1 MKKLALAI
9 AIATTPFAVQ
19 AETLNLQIEK
29 PEFYG
34 RINMSV
40 QAATE
45 NDRTS
50 TQMKSNASR
59 VGIKGKGNLDHG
71 LKAIYQLEYAVYPD
85 AGSTDDKDKEFTVR
99 DSFIGLQGGFGEIK
113 AGALNTPFK
122 KIENKID
129 LFNNLEG
136 DLKNLISEDQDRKK
150 NSVHYTTPKMS
161 GLQLST
167 ALIANKDEVA
177 GNTTGAD
184 DGISIA
190 LAYQR
195 DNWLV
200 AYAHNDG
207 VDGKD
212 TDADRVTTQIKFG
225 SVQLGALWEQ
235 SDQGAGSENA
245 WLVSAA
251 WQASQAITLKAQGGQ
266 SDIHEQGGQTA
277 SLGLDY
283 ALAKNAKTFVY
294 FTSNRAD
301 DSSKDADYAGVGLEY
316 IF

>member
-1 MKKLALAI
+1 MKKTTFALALL
-9 AIATTPFAVQ
+9 TSLVVQ
-19 AETLNLQIEK
+19 AETINLQIEK

-34 RINMSV
+34 RINVSV
-40 QAATE
+40 QAADE

-85 AGSTDDKDKEFTVR
+85 AGSTDDKDKEFTTR
-99 DSFIGLQGGFGEIK
+99 DSFIGLQGGFGELK
-113 AGALNTPFK
+113 LGVLNTPFK
-122 KIENKID
+122 RTENRID

-136 DLKNLISEDQDRKK
+136 DIKNFISEDQDRKK
-150 NSVHYTTPKMS
+150 NTVQYTTPNLA

-177 GNTTGAD
+177 GNTTGGD
-184 DGISIA
+184 DGISA
-190 LAYQR
+190 SLTYQR
-195 DNWLV
+195 DNWLL
-200 AYAHNDG
+200 AYARNHN

-212 TDADRVTTQIKFG
+212 TYAHRVA
-225 SVQLGALWEQ
+225 VQVQTGPVQVGGLWEQ
-235 SDQGAGSENA
+235 SLQNGTAEDA
-245 WLVSAA
+245 WLASVA
-251 WQASQAITLKAQGGQ
+251 WKASTKITLKAQGGQ
-266 SDIHEQGGQTA
+266 SDILEQGGETL

-294 FTSNRAD
+294 ATSNRAD
-301 DSSKDADYAGVGLEY
+301 NSGADANYMGAGLEY